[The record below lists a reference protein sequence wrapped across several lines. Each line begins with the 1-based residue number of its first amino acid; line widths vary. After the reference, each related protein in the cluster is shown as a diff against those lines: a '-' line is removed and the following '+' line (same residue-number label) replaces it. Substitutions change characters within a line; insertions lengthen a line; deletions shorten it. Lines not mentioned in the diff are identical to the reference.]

1 VADSPRR
8 CGWGKSPRKGRTVNI
23 YEMMDNDSWFV
34 FAMIAAALFFIAME
48 CVFHCIQNWRK

>member
-1 VADSPRR
+1 M
-8 CGWGKSPRKGRTVNI
+8 NI

>member
-8 CGWGKSPRKGRTVNI
+8 CGLGQSPQGERTVKI
-23 YEMMDNDSWFV
+23 YDMMDNDSWFV
-34 FAMIAAALFFIAME
+34 FAMIAAALFFVVME